1 MKNGLRKYKIERKL
15 HEKIDSNP
23 DLKYYLDNEYVT
35 EIIDL
40 LIDGIGEVIEENNE
54 ALMNDIFLELRSRRH
69 KEIGQDAAEKDMIT

>member
-54 ALMNDIFLELRSRRH
+54 ALMNDIFLELRCEDIKKLVRMLQRR
-69 KEIGQDAAEKDMIT
+69 I

>member
-54 ALMNDIFLELRSRRH
+54 ALVNDIFRELRSQRH
-69 KEIGQDAAEKDMIT
+69 

>member
-54 ALMNDIFLELRSRRH
+54 AIMNDIFLELRSRRH
-69 KEIGQDAAEKDMIT
+69 